1 MDNQTNYKAQFCRQ
15 YFTQLKSFIPKFDVK
30 RNNLGMD
37 FLTII
42 DEGEFK
48 WDNTVHMIDKN
59 LMLAIEEYYH
69 ITDTEELQEQ
79 RETLFSALINSDK
92 FATDK
97 NVKICFVDDVT
108 IKAILEYFGFTFKE
122 EKEYYIKDY
131 IRDFVDFA
139 SKVAFETDN
148 KSKSGLSFAN
158 YEKALRLF
166 EYHRNNNAHRII
178 KQEIP
183 KRKIAFQYL
192 AFTYIGLVYLLRAAW
207 YEKPERLTNYKK
219 PDKFSIPK
227 QSLHIIVNRQDS
239 TNDNIVGYE
248 FVPNMKKGIEERITV
263 QVNPTPRLEITVPVR
278 KYDKF
283 KLIVKYGTPDN
294 NVVNITFGDKG
305 EQMLT
310 YYYWNPTL
318 NINLPSSSN
327 ILPGLSIGSDSTEE
341 LIAKL
346 LDNVNKQQEGKAKDT
361 VSDIVSNLLTA
372 LEPTLQRIKELSDK
386 PKKTSD
392 DEDKCKELIQKV
404 DSALQKQLCK
414 NEKNFLKILNKIDE
428 LKENQTEEFQKQT
441 QKAEEHYKDL
451 KDDILKL
458 SEQTNKESINVVT
471 RRKRYFMLCHL
482 TWLVPLSFVIY
493 FLTVYDGW
501 DRNLLFLMNPWK
513 YVFIAAI
520 CLLVPCFFITCIY
533 YINTGNAFIKSR
545 YKWRDFGASIF
556 FISLYCLLFFVV
568 PYPSVDK
575 YLENYDFTIHNG
587 FYHKK
592 AAKLAENY
600 LKDNEDSENAR
611 IMLAQYY
618 LNYTKDI
625 DAALKVTE
633 PLKAGSKIGT
643 FYAAMALYKHGKKDD
658 FSQIRNILEMYSEEH
673 KDTMTLDMLYLKGI
687 MLMEGK
693 GVKRDLMKSISYLLK
708 AAAKNTDNDIRAKTM
723 GGEVYAELG
732 HILSNNLSGFND
744 DSLFTSVYESE
755 VEIKSNNTKDTINIQ
770 PLNLPAA
777 TYFLKQVSSYK
788 PIAAIDLGNIYKDLN
803 MLDSALYYYDT
814 AIQIAQDSLQ
824 KEAIFRKSLI
834 CEKMGISLSKKETS
848 LLFAYKP
855 ARFHKA
861 VQMMKNGNNDRNRL
875 IEEFDAS
882 YDTSIV
888 HKRLYIAPHVFI
900 HIEKGDSLSALSI
913 LKNTRPEGN
922 FNEEFVRG
930 VKYILNGKD
939 SIGLHWMT
947 LSAEKGCNY
956 AAMICYYKEMEYG
969 PVILSKIQ
977 KMCSLGIPFAN
988 VLACKL
994 LLQTD
999 LYPLAYKYAAKAMA
1013 LGHPAGALAIKLGD
1027 NFRLINEASDIENSS
1042 ERQQGL
1048 LYGLRQL
1055 MQMGMRMASDK
1066 WILDKYIGENL
1077 SEKNFYLNDVIELD
1091 CIHYKQ
1097 LERRNTMPQRNFRL
1111 WSDIAIN
1118 NNCISAEIQ
1127 LLAFAHRLNDI
1138 EYENKLLESA
1148 FSIVNEKDWIHD
1160 YGNLSL
1166 YIHGYKQP
1174 LYIDS
1179 LESVYKNNT
1188 FKQGLLSRS
1197 SFVDSLKKWQ
1207 SYPYFKIFK
1216 DLRYLYTPL
1225 SGRSY
1230 FLQNHITLN
1239 NLYLLDEFVSY
1250 IDDDWYTRSIN

>member
-1 MDNQTNYKAQFCRQ
+1 MVYQTNYKAQFCRL
-15 YFTQLKSFIPKFDVK
+15 YFTQLKSFIRKFDVK
-30 RNNLGMD
+30 SNNLGMD
-37 FLTII
+37 FLTVV
-42 DEGEFK
+42 DKQSFW
-48 WDNTVHMIDKN
+48 WDNTIDMADKD
-59 LMLAIEEYYH
+59 LMLAIEEYFF
-69 ITDTEELQEQ
+69 ITGKSDTLQGQ
-79 RETLFSALINSDK
+79 RETLFSALIDSDK

-97 NVKICFVDDVT
+97 NVKICFVDDAT
-108 IKAILEYFGFTFKE
+108 IKAILSYFGLIGGN
-122 EKEYYIKDY
+122 EKKFIKDY
-131 IRDFVDFA
+131 IKDFDFFA
-139 SKVAFETDN
+139 AAVAF
-148 KSKSGLSFAN
+148 GGRLSFAN
-158 YEKALRLF
+158 YNKALRLF
-166 EYHRNNNAHRII
+166 EFHRNNNAHNII

-192 AFTYIGLVYLLRAAW
+192 AFTYIGLVYLLRSAW
-207 YEKPERLTNYKK
+207 SIKPERLTKYKK
-219 PDKFSIPK
+219 PVEFAIPK
-227 QSLHIIVNRQDS
+227 QALHIVINRQDS
-239 TNDNIVGYE
+239 TNDHIIGYE
-248 FVPNMKKGIEERITV
+248 FVPNIDKDNERITELV
-263 QVNPTPRLEITVPVR
+263 APTPCLEFTVPVR
-278 KYDKF
+278 KYEKF
-283 KLIVKYGTPDN
+283 KLIVKYGTSDN
-294 NVVNITFGDKG
+294 NTVNITFGDNEEK
-305 EQMLT
+305 MLT

-327 ILPGLSIGSDSTEE
+327 ILPGLSIGSNSTEE

-346 LDNVNKQQEGKAKDT
+346 LDDVNKQQEGKAKET
-361 VSDIVSNLLTA
+361 VSVIVDNLLSE
-372 LEPTLQRIKELSDK
+372 LEPTLQRIKELSENPQK
-386 PKKTSD
+386 ASE
-392 DEDKCKELIQKV
+392 DEEQCKDLIKEV
-404 DSALQKQLCK
+404 DFALQKQLNK
-414 NEKNFLKILNKIDE
+414 SEENFQKVLKKINQLN
-428 LKENQTEEFQKQT
+428 ENQANEFQKLT
-441 QKAEEHYKDL
+441 LKAEEHYNDLRKDISSL
-451 KDDILKL
+451 TEKISKEYISI
-458 SEQTNKESINVVT
+458 SE
-471 RRKRYFMLCHL
+471 RRKKYFRLCHL
-482 TWLVPLSFVIY
+482 LWLIPLLFVTY
-493 FLTVYDGW
+493 YYTFHDNW

-513 YVFIAAI
+513 YASYAAI
-520 CLLVPCFFITCIY
+520 CFFIPCFFVTCIY
-533 YINTGNAFIKSR
+533 YINSGNAFIRSEH
-545 YKWRDFGASIF
+545 KWQDIGAAVF
-556 FISLYCLLFFVV
+556 FIVLYCLLFLTI

-575 YLENYDFTIHNG
+575 FIENYDFTIHNG
-587 FYHKK
+587 TYHKK
-592 AAKLAENY
+592 ASVLAENY
-600 LKDNEDSENAR
+600 LKENEDSENAR
-611 IMLAQYY
+611 ILLAQYY
-618 LNYTKDI
+618 LNYSNNINK
-625 DAALKVTE
+625 ALIVTE

-643 FYAAMALYKHGKKDD
+643 FYAAMALYKHGEKND
-658 FSQIRNILEMYSEEH
+658 FSQIRNILDMYLEEH
-673 KDTMTLDMLYLKGI
+673 KDSLTLDILYLKGI
-687 MLMEGK
+687 MLLEGK
-693 GVKRDLMKSISYLLK
+693 GVDRDVMKSISYLLN
-708 AAAKNTDNDIRAKTM
+708 ATTKNTDNDIRTKTM
-723 GGEVYAELG
+723 SDEVYAELG

-744 DSLFTSVYESE
+744 DSLFTSFYESTI
-755 VEIKSNNTKDTINIQ
+755 EIKSKNSTKDTITIQ
-770 PLNLPAA
+770 PFNLPAA
-777 TYFLKQVSSYK
+777 TYFLKKVSSYK

-814 AIQIAQDSLQ
+814 AIRIAQDSLQ

-1027 NFRLINEASDIENSS
+1027 NFRLINEALDIENSS

-1250 IDDDWYTRSIN
+1250 IDDDWYTRSIK